1 VRAAIVARRR
11 NAETAILVISQYVE
25 HTYATELLAEGGG
38 ELRLPPSETDH
49 RRVLAALAHL
59 REEPRS

>member
-11 NAETAILVISQYVE
+11 NAETAILVASQYVE
-25 HTYATELLAEGGG
+25 HTHATELLAEGGCK
-38 ELRLPPSETDH
+38 LRLPPSGTDH

-59 REEPRS
+59 REEPGS